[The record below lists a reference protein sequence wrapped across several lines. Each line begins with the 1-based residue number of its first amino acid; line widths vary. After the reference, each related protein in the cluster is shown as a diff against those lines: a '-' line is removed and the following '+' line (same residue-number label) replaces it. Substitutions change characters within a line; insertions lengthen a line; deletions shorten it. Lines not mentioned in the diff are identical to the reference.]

1 MNALIENTFQDFT
14 VNGVSIPV
22 VFLFYRG
29 HGEPY
34 VVYMQTDADRSI
46 SGDDELIGYI
56 EYYDFD
62 VYSKGNFIPIVK
74 AVKELLTENGFIW
87 EPSRSSQDFY
97 ETDTGYY
104 HKTLCFAVPRQEG
117 DEQ

>member
-1 MNALIENTFQDFT
+1 MNALIESIFQDFE
-14 VNGVSIPV
+14 VGGVTIPV
-22 VFLFYRG
+22 TFMFYMG

-56 EYYDFD
+56 DYYDFD

-74 AVKELLTENGFIW
+74 AVKALLKANGFIW

-97 ETDTGYY
+97 EVDTGYY
-104 HKTLCFAVPRQEG
+104 HKTLCFAVPRQET
-117 DEQ
+117 EEE